1 MAEVLRFERFLR
13 QAQQRR
19 TGSGG
24 RRRQIFFDRSELQLL
39 VGLYSENVMAG
50 EWRDYAIDHF
60 EGLAFFSIYRR
71 SEERP
76 LYVVAKRLASAGSY
90 DYLVFEAGQRRTV
103 QSSLAAA
110 LNFFRRRLKLVE

>member
-13 QAQQRR
+13 QAQQGR
-19 TGSGG
+19 GASSG
-24 RRRQIFFDRSELQLL
+24 RRRQVYFDRRELQLL

-50 EWRDYAIDHF
+50 EWRDYALDHF
-60 EGLAFFSIYRR
+60 EGMALFSIFRR

-76 LYVVAKRLASAGSY
+76 LYVVAKRLNGAATY
-90 DYLVFEAGQRRTV
+90 HYLVFEGDQRRAIHP
-103 QSSLAAA
+103 SLDGA

>member
-19 TGSGG
+19 SPGSL
-24 RRRQIFFDRSELQLL
+24 RRRQVYFDRGELQLL

-50 EWRDYAIDHF
+50 EWRDYALDHF
-60 EGLAFFSIYRR
+60 ESAALFSIFRR

-76 LYVVAKRLASAGSY
+76 LYVVAKRLAPHGGY
-90 DYLVFEAGQRRTV
+90 DYLVFESGQRRTV
-103 QSSLAAA
+103 QSTLAAA

>member
-19 TGSGG
+19 GTGSV
-24 RRRQIFFDRSELQLL
+24 RRRQVYFDRGELQLL

-60 EGLAFFSIYRR
+60 ESLALFSIFRR
-71 SEERP
+71 SQEQP
-76 LYVVAKRLASAGSY
+76 LYVVAKRLASGGTY
-90 DYLVFEAGQRRTV
+90 DYLVFESGQRRTV
-103 QSSLAAA
+103 QSSLAGA

>member
-19 TGSGG
+19 TNSSV
-24 RRRQIFFDRSELQLL
+24 RRRQVYFDRGELQLL

-50 EWRDYAIDHF
+50 EWRDYALDHF
-60 EGLAFFSIYRR
+60 EGLALFSIFRR

-76 LYVVAKRLASAGSY
+76 LYVVAKRLATPGTY
-90 DYLVFEAGQRRTV
+90 DYLVFESGQRRTV
-103 QSSLAAA
+103 QSSLAGA